1 MKVRRTSRLVGVAL
15 SVGAMVALAACS
27 GGQVPDGGPGGDSSE
42 AEAVD
47 FSQRGPIT
55 FVTGK
60 DLSGLL
66 QSEIDKWNK
75 NHPDEKVRLIELP
88 DEADQQR
95 QQMVNNARTKGTE
108 YTVLSMDVV
117 WTAEFAANGWVVP
130 LPEDKVDTEGMLP
143 ATVEAGTYFDK
154 LYGLPVTSDGGLL
167 YYRTDW
173 LKAAG
178 IDAPPTTFDEMQ
190 QACKTIKEKVDAA
203 KDANCYG
210 GQFNKYE
217 GLTVN
222 FSEFVN
228 SAGGSLVGEDGQPT
242 ANGEGAVKGLTKMKE
257 MFDDGTIP
265 KAAMTW
271 TEEESREAFQQGKLV
286 FLRNWPYVY
295 ALAAAKDG
303 SSKVNGK
310 FGVAPLAGV
319 DGPGVS
325 SLGGHSYAV
334 SAFAENKGTAIDFM
348 NFMASEDEMK
358 TRTQKTSQ
366 APTRASIYDDPG
378 LVREYPYLPVLKK
391 SIETAQPRPKVAQY
405 GDVTLAIQDAAYGV
419 INGNQ
424 EPQVALDGLQA
435 KLQELLKQ

>member
-1 MKVRRTSRLVGVAL
+1 MKMRRTPRFVGLTMSLA
-15 SVGAMVALAACS
+15 AMVSLAAC
-27 GGQVPDGGPGGDSSE
+27 GGGPVPEGGPGGDSSE

-66 QSEIDKWNK
+66 QSEIDKWNED
-75 NHPDEKVRLIELP
+75 HPDEKVRLIELP

-108 YTVLSMDVV
+108 CTVLSMDVV

-173 LKAAG
+173 LKKAG
-178 IDAPPTTFDEMQ
+178 IDAPPTTFDEVQ
-190 QACKTIKEKVDAA
+190 QACKTIKEKVSEA
-203 KDANCYG
+203 KDADCYG

-228 SAGGSLVGEDGQPT
+228 SAGGSLIGEDGKPT
-242 ANGEGAVKGLTKMKE
+242 ANSEGVLKGLTKLKE

-265 KAAMTW
+265 KSAQTW
-271 TEEESREAFQQGKLV
+271 SEEESREAFQQGKLV

-295 ALAAAKDG
+295 ALADADDG
-303 SSKVNGK
+303 SSKVDGK
-310 FGVAPLAGV
+310 FGVAPLPGV

-325 SLGGHSYAV
+325 SLGGHNYAI

-348 NFMASEDEMK
+348 NYMAAEEEMK
-358 TRTQKTSQ
+358 ARTEKTSQ
-366 APTRASIYDDPG
+366 APTRASIYDDPD
-378 LVREYPYLPVLKK
+378 LVRQYPYLPVLKK
-391 SIETAQPRPKVAQY
+391 SIETAKPRPKVANY

-419 INGNQ
+419 ISGDQ
-424 EPQVALDGLQA
+424 QPQPALDGLQA
-435 KLQELLKQ
+435 KLEELLKR